1 MTSAKFDGCPH
12 SREVLEVK
20 LIDTNQS
27 LKLPGDF
34 ILMYF
39 PSLLLGGYY
48 PKFYPKYNILCKT
61 TQTAYQIYSYQ
72 SYTYLFDDKEIL

>member
-1 MTSAKFDGCPH
+1 
-12 SREVLEVK
+12 
-20 LIDTNQS
+20 
-27 LKLPGDF
+27 
-34 ILMYF
+34 MYF

-61 TQTAYQIYSYQ
+61 TQTAYQIYSYL